1 LTRSQSSVKSGARPQ
16 PARQLLGE
24 QQPQAHNAP
33 TYRTSAGP
41 EAIALSKSA
50 GLILDPWQA
59 SFLTDSL
66 AEDDDGNWA
75 AFECGL
81 LVSRQNGKGS
91 ALEARI
97 LAGLNLFGEKM
108 ILWSAHETKTS
119 FEAFRRC
126 EQLFDGSTA
135 LRKQVKAIHRAN
147 GNESIELRNGA
158 RLRFVARTKGSGRGF
173 SADLIILDEAYA
185 LTSEQMAA
193 LIPTLASRANPQ
205 IFYTSSPPLDGMSGD
220 QLYALRERAAAGD
233 PALTWYDYGLQGVNL
248 EDLDKVDLDDPE
260 NWRRTNPAMGYR
272 ISEDFVRRERRTM
285 PAVDFAR
292 ERLGVWPR
300 RLLGGSAVI
309 DEKLWQ
315 DMADRVADRPADV
328 AFAVDINPAR
338 TSAAVAVVGVR
349 PDGSKQ
355 LMLADYRGGNT
366 DWIPARLAEL
376 KQAWNPIAIGIDVK
390 GPAGSLILDLEK
402 VGITVP
408 QDPDR
413 PRRGDLAV
421 PTASEAA
428 AAFGLFV
435 DAVRQRQLWHADDKP
450 MNLALA
456 GAKTRSLAGGSAWD
470 RKADTDISPLVA
482 ATVAHWAFLTRVDAV
497 SGSYDPLSNIW

>member
-147 GNESIELRNGA
+147 GNERYRASQRCP
-158 RLRFVARTKGSGRGF
+158 
-173 SADLIILDEAYA
+173 
-185 LTSEQMAA
+185 AA
-193 LIPTLASRANPQ
+193 
-205 IFYTSSPPLDGMSGD
+205 
-220 QLYALRERAAAGD
+220 
-233 PALTWYDYGLQGVNL
+233 
-248 EDLDKVDLDDPE
+248 
-260 NWRRTNPAMGYR
+260 
-272 ISEDFVRRERRTM
+272 VRRPDQGFRSWLLRRS
-285 PAVDFAR
+285 
-292 ERLGVWPR
+292 GHSR
-300 RLLGGSAVI
+300 R
-309 DEKLWQ
+309 
-315 DMADRVADRPADV
+315 
-328 AFAVDINPAR
+328 
-338 TSAAVAVVGVR
+338 GVR
-349 PDGSKQ
+349 VDVRADGG
-355 LMLADYRGGNT
+355 A
-366 DWIPARLAEL
+366 
-376 KQAWNPIAIGIDVK
+376 
-390 GPAGSLILDLEK
+390 
-402 VGITVP
+402 
-408 QDPDR
+408 DPDAR
-413 PRRGDLAV
+413 V
-421 PTASEAA
+421 
-428 AAFGLFV
+428 
-435 DAVRQRQLWHADDKP
+435 
-450 MNLALA
+450 
-456 GAKTRSLAGGSAWD
+456 TR
-470 RKADTDISPLVA
+470 
-482 ATVAHWAFLTRVDAV
+482 
-497 SGSYDPLSNIW
+497 